1 MKAGDDSREGGRMPV
16 KWYRAPYKGETV
28 SQSPE
33 EELGAKDKSIIR
45 IVVPESAETKKQTKR
60 GKEK

>member
-1 MKAGDDSREGGRMPV
+1 MKAGEKSWEGGRMTV

-28 SQSPE
+28 SQSL
-33 EELGAKDKSIIR
+33 EELEGKGKSIIT